1 MIEVNIERVNNMV
14 ILDGFST
21 KDTLDEAIK
30 DLAEEVAKID
40 SAEADAILHNLS
52 ETVAMVKEG
61 MNDIPDAY
69 FIEATKVGCG
79 VRFNEETFQLD
90 YYDAK
95 WYLFI
100 RFFDETSDC
109 EIYSPDMVQED
120 IRERLNEVVNEIVRL
135 KRELN
140 KITTAEQRNELYGL
154 LDECMYGMEEIQADA
169 YKRGYVI
176 IRWDCCYQVHKGVN
190 R

>member
-1 MIEVNIERVNNMV
+1 MFEVNIERVNNMAV
-14 ILDGFST
+14 LDGFST
-21 KDTLDEAIK
+21 KDTLVDAIK

-40 SAEADAILHNLS
+40 SAEAVAILHNLS

-61 MNDIPDAY
+61 MNDIPDKY

-109 EIYSPDMVQED
+109 DIYSPDIVQED
-120 IRERLNEVVNEIVRL
+120 IRERLNEVVNEIVCL

-140 KITTAEQRNELYGL
+140 KITTAEQRNEIHSL
-154 LDECMYGMEEIQADA
+154 LDECMDDMEWIRDDA
-169 YKRGYVI
+169 YDKGYVI
-176 IRWDCCYQVHKGVN
+176 IRWDCRYKVHKGLN
-190 R
+190 K